1 MLPVESENPI
11 GLISNKIS
19 FFSSFF
25 FEIFC
30 GLQLGFYNFK
40 VTNMY
45 KYIVQYILK
54 CNILC

>member
-11 GLISNKIS
+11 GLTSNKMS
-19 FFSSFF
+19 FFSF

-54 CNILC
+54 CNISR

>member
-11 GLISNKIS
+11 GLISNKI
-19 FFSSFF
+19 FFFFF

-54 CNILC
+54 CNISR